1 MIFLKVDFIDNEHFT
16 IYYLTSHKFQ
26 TEVEM
31 KNFFKL
37 LNHELKHQIDY
48 EFHGFYNVDI
58 FWQRGLYILD
68 FENVVDYGS
77 GDFNI
82 TMLLNST
89 ILYQFPDSDMVSGEK
104 IYYHGNFYTEIENVI
119 DDIHFFEY
127 GKVIF
132 GEQVNDILNHGILV
146 TM

>member
-1 MIFLKVDFIDNEHFT
+1 
-16 IYYLTSHKFQ
+16 
-26 TEVEM
+26 
-31 KNFFKL
+31 
-37 LNHELKHQIDY
+37 
-48 EFHGFYNVDI
+48 
-58 FWQRGLYILD
+58 
-68 FENVVDYGS
+68 
-77 GDFNI
+77 
-82 TMLLNST
+82 
-89 ILYQFPDSDMVSGEK
+89 MVSGEK

>member
-68 FENVVDYGS
+68 FENVRFVFP
-77 GDFNI
+77 FNI
-82 TMLLNST
+82 QQ
-89 ILYQFPDSDMVSGEK
+89 QFPDSDMVSGEK

>member
-1 MIFLKVDFIDNEHFT
+1 MDKQD
-16 IYYLTSHKFQ
+16 
-26 TEVEM
+26 
-31 KNFFKL
+31 
-37 LNHELKHQIDY
+37 
-48 EFHGFYNVDI
+48 
-58 FWQRGLYILD
+58 ILD
-68 FENVVDYGS
+68 FENVDDYGS

-146 TM
+146 TMLLYDFSRYSYYCYIIWNTF